1 MINNKYNPMQ
11 IIAHRGASALEPE
24 NTLKSFIKAMKLGV
38 DMVECDV
45 RTTLDGQLVIH
56 HDPYLDRTTNG
67 TGLVKNK
74 SLSELRQLNA
84 GDGERIPTLRE
95 AIDTVKGQVGMV
107 IEVKDPGSEE
117 KILNLIKEE
126 KIAAEVII
134 ASFYHRVSLNIKS
147 LDPEIST
154 GVIFACQ
161 PINSVA
167 MAIDAQADIIFPQYQ
182 YLNKLMVDEAH
193 DHGIKVVAGVIDDPI
208 TVENVVSWEVDAVVT
223 NNPAIMKFVFPFD

>member
-1 MINNKYNPMQ
+1 MQ

-56 HDPYLDRTTNG
+56 HDPCLDRTTNG
-67 TGLVKNK
+67 TGLLKNK

-95 AIDTVKGQVGMV
+95 AIDTVKGQVGLV

-117 KILNLIKEE
+117 KILNLVKEE
-126 KIAAEVII
+126 KMTTDVII
-134 ASFYHRVSLNIKS
+134 ASFYHKVSLKLKS
-147 LDPEIST
+147 LDSEIST
-154 GVIFACQ
+154 GIIFACQ
-161 PINSVA
+161 PVNSVS
-167 MAIDAQADIIFPQYQ
+167 MALDAQADIMFPQYQ
-182 YLNKLMVDEAH
+182 YLSKLMVDDAH
-193 DHGIKVVAGVIDDPI
+193 NHGIKVVAGVIDDPVRVAKVI
-208 TVENVVSWEVDAVVT
+208 SWGVDALVT
-223 NNPAIMKFVFPFD
+223 NDPTIVC

>member
-1 MINNKYNPMQ
+1 MQ

-67 TGLVKNK
+67 TGLLKNK

-95 AIDTVKGQVGMV
+95 AIDTVKGQVGLV

-134 ASFYHRVSLNIKS
+134 A
-147 LDPEIST
+147 
-154 GVIFACQ
+154 
-161 PINSVA
+161 
-167 MAIDAQADIIFPQYQ
+167 
-182 YLNKLMVDEAH
+182 
-193 DHGIKVVAGVIDDPI
+193 
-208 TVENVVSWEVDAVVT
+208 
-223 NNPAIMKFVFPFD
+223 